1 MKPLN
6 WADFSHLRR
15 ALLATSCLAAVGAT
29 MPVPLAA
36 APAGLSVGSG
46 QVTVSNPNA
55 QTTLI
60 QQSTSKAI
68 LNWNSFSVGS
78 AETVRFQQPNA
89 SAVALNRVTG
99 SQASSIFGHL
109 TANGQVFLLNP
120 NGILFGRNS
129 VVNVAGLVAT
139 TSGIKDSDFLAGNYN
154 FGIASANPNAG
165 VVNQGTI
172 QAADGGYA
180 VLSGAYVQNDGLIQ
194 ARLGKVVL
202 AGTTTFAVDFA
213 GDNLLSFAVTGPVT
227 QVPTDANGNPV
238 TALVSNTGSIAA
250 EGGQVTLTARA
261 AKGILDNVINTTGMI
276 EASTATMVNG
286 TIVLDAG
293 DGGVT
298 VGGGLSAT
306 GLNPG
311 ETGGTIN
318 VLGGTITIASGAT
331 INASGDSGGGSI
343 FIGGNFHGAGPLSNA
358 WTTNVQQGATILADA
373 ITYGNGGNVAVWADG
388 YTAFNGAISAQG
400 GALGGNGGFVETSG
414 HQGLSVQTGT
424 VNTLA
429 SNGQVG
435 TWLLDPMNIT
445 VVSSGGANSLAQE
458 SSFTSDAG
466 QSDTI
471 NASLINGAASNV
483 TLQATNNITFNSGVS
498 VTTSGVGI
506 TAQAGNNINVAVG
519 STIVTNGGSITLSA
533 NDPNSG
539 AASGSGSITFGA
551 AGTNILTTGSTGTA
565 TGGSIT
571 LTTNGGTGSINMGSA
586 PIQTN
591 NGAISISAGSGGV
604 SFAGGF
610 ARNVATTGAS
620 GTVSIVS
627 GGGISFSSG
636 SGILTNGANVTL
648 SANASGNNPS
658 GSGSITFADTGITT
672 TGMSTGA
679 TTGNLT
685 NGSATLTVTGST
697 TGLYVGQTLT
707 GTGIPA
713 NTIINAIAG
722 SNVTLSNNATATGS
736 NVTVNGNNFSNGA
749 ISMTVSGGSGNL
761 SLGTAGL
768 KTGGGSGSITLSAPS
783 ISNSS
788 GASLISSSGSNATP
802 NASGGAINITTTSG
816 GLTLVGAGLNAT
828 GGGSSTG
835 GAVSVAS
842 AGSIS
847 LSSGVGILT
856 NGANVTVS
864 ANDSSAGTPTGS
876 GSITLTN
883 AGISTTG
890 RIGTTVSMT
899 SGSTTLTVLDNVDG
913 SSFKVGQTIS
923 GVGIPSGTTIAG
935 TSGST
940 ITLSSAATVTASDV
954 FVRAIGGSSSTG
966 GAITLKTNGGSGA
979 ISLGSAGLLTAGGD
993 ITLNSA
999 SVTSNTNAPGI
1010 SSSGG
1015 NASGAS
1021 SGAGG
1026 NVTIT
1031 TTSGGV
1037 TLGGGII
1044 TSGTFNSS
1052 NVGGNSGSVNI
1063 TSAGAVDIG
1072 GGLSLITTGSGS
1084 SLSGS
1089 VQSIN
1094 TAASSPSNTSQTT
1107 GNGGAI
1113 SVTGTSVT
1121 LELGTT
1127 SNGGS
1132 DAVTNST
1139 SGGGN
1144 AGSQTLTATGG
1155 NVVIGGNS
1163 TGGIAG
1169 LSGRGGDS
1177 MGGSGGAG
1185 ANITVSGTAISEGG
1199 KISTRGGDT
1208 FATSGVSGGNAGNI
1222 SLTATG
1228 TDGNGHSIRLYG
1240 SSDSATDTDPTTITS
1255 SLSARGG
1262 EIGITQQFTD
1272 TGTVTGRGGNVT
1284 LQGSGGGTLQG
1295 DVVLQT
1301 STASALGGGSV
1312 VGISVGG
1319 GNAGTG
1325 GTLTINGA
1333 VNATTANV
1341 ESLRLIAG
1349 NGSATVAGAVGGG
1362 TALNSLVLGSGIGNL
1377 SSGTSGA
1384 ITFQG
1389 PVTVATQIQDLRGS
1403 GSLTFNGFLTTP
1415 LLQNPGNNGGSSASL
1430 AMLGGGL
1437 FTGDIKTGGNA
1448 TNQTISLAS
1457 NFTFAS
1463 SFTGNL
1469 NGNRSPNF
1477 IIAGPG
1483 SFDSSA
1489 VNRDVIISSISS
1501 NSPFAINTGSGNLT
1515 ISSLSS
1521 SSGGTLTLRG
1531 SGTDTITSASGP
1543 VSVDSSGLGGT
1554 LIIGSLSANGS
1565 LTLTS
1570 GGSGLNINSVSTPSG
1585 LTVVLRGTGFDRI
1598 LATSGPVVYDLRNFS
1613 GTTQIMGGGTITKD
1627 PPKGAVAALIPP
1639 PPPPPP
1645 INFAPP
1651 PMPLFVAPVPV
1662 PIVAVTPPPA
1672 GPLGSAPS
1680 DNAPTTVQGTDTGGS
1695 MFSQIS
1701 PEAPNPGGST
1711 GSSTGGSSGSSTT
1724 ENTGTAS
1731 NTAGSSSGTTGGT
1744 SSTGGTRGGTGG
1756 ATGSTTG
1763 STTAAAPPDSGDR
1776 AMSVIAQPPPV
1787 QPVSHPLPVPPRV
1800 TSPVIPGF
1808 VSQVQHPVVPKS
1820 GTPGVQQGFSA
1831 SGNSGRW

>member
-6 WADFSHLRR
+6 WPDFSHFRR
-15 ALLATSCLAAVGAT
+15 ALLATSCLAAAGAV
-29 MPVPLAA
+29 MPAPGAA

-60 QQSTSKAI
+60 QQGTSKAI

-78 AETVRFQQPNA
+78 AETVTFQQPNA
-89 SAVALNRVTG
+89 SSVALNRVTG
-99 SQASSIFGHL
+99 NQASSIFGHL
-109 TANGQVFLLNP
+109 NANGQVFLLNP

-139 TSGIKDSDFLAGNYN
+139 TSGINDSDFLTGNYK

-172 QAADGGYA
+172 HAADGGYA

-250 EGGQVTLTARA
+250 DGGQVTLTARA

-276 EASTATMVNG
+276 EASTASMVNG

-306 GLNPG
+306 GLG
-311 ETGGTIN
+311 AGQTGGTIN
-318 VLGGTITIASGAT
+318 VLGGAITIASGAV
-331 INASGDSGGGSI
+331 INASGDAGGGSI
-343 FIGGNFHGAGPLSNA
+343 FIGGNFHGAGPLPNA
-358 WTTNVQQGATILADA
+358 WTTEVQQGAVIQADA
-373 ITYGNGGNVAVWADG
+373 VTYGNGGNVAVWADG
-388 YTAFNGAISAQG
+388 YTAFNGTISAQG
-400 GALGGNGGFVETSG
+400 GALSGNGGFVETSG
-414 HQGLSVQTGT
+414 KQGLSVQTGA

-429 SNGQVG
+429 ANGQAG
-435 TWLLDPMNIT
+435 TWLLDPLNIT
-445 VVSSGGANSLAQE
+445 ISSTGSAPPDTFANNPGG
-458 SSFTSDAG
+458 T
-466 QSDTI
+466 DTI
-471 NASLINGAASNV
+471 ANTSINSASSNV
-483 TLQATNNITFNSGVS
+483 LLQATQDINWNSGVS

-519 STIVTNGGSITLSA
+519 ATIVTNGGNIKLSA
-533 NDPNSG
+533 NDPG
-539 AASGSGSITFGA
+539 GTQSGSGSITIGS
-551 AGTNILTTGSTGTA
+551 AGTSILTTGSTGTA

-571 LTTNGGTGSINMGSA
+571 LTTNGGTGSISAGSA
-586 PIQTN
+586 PFQTN
-591 NGAISISAGSGGV
+591 NGAISITAGSGGI

-636 SGILTNGANVTL
+636 SGILTNGASVTL

-697 TGLYVGQTLT
+697 LGLYVGQTLT
-707 GTGIPA
+707 GTGIPS
-713 NTIINAIAG
+713 NTTITAISG
-722 SNVTLSNNATATGS
+722 SNVTLSNNATASRS

-749 ISMTVSGGSGNL
+749 ISMTVSGGSGNI

-788 GASLISSSGSNATP
+788 GASLISTAGGNATT
-802 NASGGAINITTTSG
+802 NAAGGAINITTTSG
-816 GLTLVGAGLNAT
+816 NLSLVGAGLSST

-842 AGSIS
+842 AGSVAF
-847 LSSGVGILT
+847 SSGVGILT

-923 GVGIPSGTTIAG
+923 GIGIPSGTTVTAVAAG
-935 TSGST
+935 T
-940 ITLSSAATVTASDV
+940 ITLSSAATVTAGDV

-993 ITLNSA
+993 ITLNAA
-999 SVTSNTNAPGI
+999 SVTTNTNAPGI

-1015 NASGAS
+1015 NASGAAS
-1021 SGAGG
+1021 AAGG
-1026 NVTIT
+1026 NVSIT

-1044 TSGTFNSS
+1044 TSGGFNSS
-1052 NVGGNSGSVNI
+1052 SVGGNSGSVTI
-1063 TSAGAVDIG
+1063 SSAGAVDIG
-1072 GGLSLITTGSGS
+1072 GGLTLITSGSGS
-1084 SLSGS
+1084 SLTGS

-1107 GNGGAI
+1107 GNGGSI
-1113 SVTGTSVT
+1113 QVTGSSIT

-1127 SNGGS
+1127 SNGGT
-1132 DAVTNST
+1132 DVVANST

-1144 AGSQTLTATGG
+1144 AGSQTLTATSG
-1155 NVVIGGNS
+1155 NVTIGGNS
-1163 TGGIAG
+1163 TGTIAG
-1169 LSGRGGDS
+1169 LSARGGDS

-1185 ANITVSGTAISEGG
+1185 ATITVSGTSISEGG

-1208 FATSGVSGGNAGNI
+1208 FAASGGGSAGNI
-1222 SLTATG
+1222 TLTATG
-1228 TDGNGHSIRLYG
+1228 KDGNGHSITLYG
-1240 SSDSATDTDPTTITS
+1240 SSDPATDTDRTTVNSTV
-1255 SLSARGG
+1255 SARGG
-1262 EIGITQQFTD
+1262 QIGITQQFTD
-1272 TGTVTGRGGNVT
+1272 TGTVTGAGGNIT
-1284 LQGSGGGTLQG
+1284 LQGSGGGALQG
-1295 DVVLQT
+1295 DVLLQT
-1301 STASALGGGSV
+1301 STASSLNGGST

-1319 GNAGTG
+1319 GSVGSG
-1325 GTLTINGA
+1325 GALLINGA
-1333 VNATTANV
+1333 VNAATANV
-1341 ESLRLIAG
+1341 ESLRLFAG
-1349 NGSATVAGAVGGG
+1349 NGTAVLAGAVGTG
-1362 TALNSLVLGSGIGNL
+1362 TALNSVTFGSGFNNL
-1377 SSGTSGA
+1377 ASGTGGS
-1384 ITFQG
+1384 ITLQG
-1389 PVTVATQIQDLRGS
+1389 PVTVATQIYDLRGS
-1403 GSLTFNGFLTTP
+1403 GSLTFNGFINTP
-1415 LLQNPGNNGGSSASL
+1415 LLKNPGSNGGSSASL

-1437 FTGDIKTGGNA
+1437 FTGDIKTGGASN
-1448 TNQTISLAS
+1448 NQSISLAG
-1457 NFTFAS
+1457 NFTIAG

-1469 NGNRSPNF
+1469 NGNQSPNF
-1477 IIAGPG
+1477 VIAGPG

-1489 VNRDVIISSISS
+1489 VNRDVVIGSIFS
-1501 NSPFAINTGSGNLT
+1501 NSPFTINTGSGNLT
-1515 ISSLSS
+1515 INQVSS
-1521 SSGGTLTLRG
+1521 SSGATL
-1531 SGTDTITSASGP
+1531 A
-1543 VSVDSSGLGGT
+1543 
-1554 LIIGSLSANGS
+1554 
-1565 LTLTS
+1565 
-1570 GGSGLNINSVSTPSG
+1570 
-1585 LTVVLRGTGFDRI
+1585 LRGTGFDQI
-1598 LATSGPVVYDLRNFS
+1598 LATSGPVTYDLRNFN
-1613 GTTQIMGGGTITKD
+1613 GTTKIIGGGTITKD
-1627 PPKGAVAALIPP
+1627 PPKGAIAALIPP
-1639 PPPPPP
+1639 PPPPP
-1645 INFAPP
+1645 ISFAPP

-1662 PIVAVTPPPA
+1662 PVVAVTPAPA
-1672 GPLGSAPS
+1672 GPVGAAPS

-1701 PEAPNPGGST
+1701 PEAPSPGGST
-1711 GSSTGGSSGSSTT
+1711 SSGTGGSSGSSTT
-1724 ENTGTAS
+1724 GNTGTAS
-1731 NTAGSSSGTTGGT
+1731 NTTGSSTGATGGT
-1744 SSTGGTRGGTGG
+1744 SSTGAARGGTGG
-1756 ATGSTTG
+1756 TTG
-1763 STTAAAPPDSGDR
+1763 SSTGPNTAAPPPDSGDR

-1800 TSPVIPGF
+1800 TAPVIPGF